1 MKRSEER
8 LVSYLEKEK
17 IDAFYVHHPV
27 HVRYICKY
35 SGGDAYLLILP
46 QKFYL
51 VTDPRS

>member
-27 HVRYICKY
+27 HVR
-35 SGGDAYLLILP
+35 
-46 QKFYL
+46 
-51 VTDPRS
+51 